1 MMKTPKQIKLNDD
14 VNLISFSSLKGKLL
28 NVKSTKQVEMASGKI
43 TFYVVEHE
51 GVEFEINENYVTQVN
66 KNLNK
71 TFNILNKK
79 TMKTQITEIENKNE
93 DYNSMTVAELKSIAT
108 DLKISFTSRI
118 TKKSIIELIQKVN
131 EVTPPSKEEVKA
143 KKEVNAAKKEASTAK
158 VETKVAK
165 KEVEILKKKVEEK
178 EDAKEVK
185 KQSEFEKETRAK
197 VVEED
202 AENSKKKI
210 TRTNKNREAYRTLKE
225 MKASITKG
233 AYNPDTDYKALLK
246 EAKSTA
252 SKVSKD
258 KGKGK
263 DKATNKV
270 ADKGTQKP
278 KEAAAP
284 KASKYTRW
292 DAIADTIKI
301 EKNYKSM
308 VELVLKCE
316 TLFAE
321 KTGKTANVKE
331 AKTDVN
337 RSLKLLSHFDVIV
350 KIG

>member
-1 MMKTPKQIKLNDD
+1 MKTPKQIKLNDD

-79 TMKTQITEIENKNE
+79 TMKSEKTVFENKNE

-108 DLKISFTSRI
+108 GLNISFISRI
-118 TKKSIIELIQKVN
+118 TKKSIIELIQKAN

-143 KKEVNAAKKEASTAK
+143 KKEINAAKKEASTAK

-178 EDAKEVK
+178 EDAENSK

-225 MKASITKG
+225 MKAAITKG

-252 SKVSKD
+252 SKASKD

-270 ADKGTQKP
+270 ADKGTQTAKVTSSP
-278 KEAAAP
+278 KVP
-284 KASKYTRW
+284 MYTRW
-292 DAIADTIKI
+292 DSVAEQIKV
-301 EKNYKSM
+301 KQDYKSIDELIEQADKIY
-308 VELVLKCE
+308 VEKSGKGSNLKE
-316 TLFAE
+316 SLYV
-321 KTGKTANVKE
+321 VK
-331 AKTDVN
+331 AA
-337 RSLKLLSHFDVIV
+337 LKLLVHFDVIV